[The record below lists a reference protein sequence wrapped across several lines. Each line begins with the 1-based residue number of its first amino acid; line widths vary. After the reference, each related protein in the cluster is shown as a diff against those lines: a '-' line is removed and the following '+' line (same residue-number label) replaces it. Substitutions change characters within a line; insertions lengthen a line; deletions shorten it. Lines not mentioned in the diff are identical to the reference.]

1 VDQFQLLNGLFSQL
15 HAELK
20 VFGFDEF
27 RSNNHEVVK
36 SDGQGFVLGGD
47 LNKVRRG
54 WGFDKF
60 KDSGPLR
67 FSVEWSQDFHLR

>member
-1 VDQFQLLNGLFSQL
+1 MDQFQLLNGLFSQL

-54 WGFDKF
+54 
-60 KDSGPLR
+60 
-67 FSVEWSQDFHLR
+67 